1 MVDQTN
7 TAPITDISQMSILD
21 AFHLLEKQVAG
32 YNDYINA
39 DEEHFL
45 DTLKNF
51 EILVTR
57 I

>member
-51 EILVTR
+51 ELLVTR